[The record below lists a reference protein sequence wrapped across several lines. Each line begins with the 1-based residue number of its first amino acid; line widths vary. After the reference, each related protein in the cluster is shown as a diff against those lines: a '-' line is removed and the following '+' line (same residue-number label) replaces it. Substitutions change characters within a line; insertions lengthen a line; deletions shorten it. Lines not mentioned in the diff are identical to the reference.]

1 MTDLLLC
8 YRLKED
14 TVVNYDG
21 AAHPDQMPNFKSRE
35 VKMQWIVVFFPF
47 VSYVSQLFVLGKNVN
62 WAEISLSSGRVSHG
76 IFSW

>member
-1 MTDLLLC
+1 MTVLLLC
-8 YRLKED
+8 YKLKED

-21 AAHPDQMPNFKSRE
+21 AAHPDQMPNFKSRG
-35 VKMQWIVVFFPF
+35 VKTQWIAVFFSF